1 MNIILATD
9 AVTPPLTGIGR
20 YTWELGTR
28 LPALVAPDTLR
39 FISRGRWVDTLATQL
54 TQAPARAAFR
64 RSVLR
69 SRLAAMAYA
78 LGRTLFFAYFPLV
91 ETRYIMPVTPWLEV
105 ALALG
110 LMVRFRPQWVARL
123 TLLRP
128 PCRDS

>member
-54 TQAPARAAFR
+54 TPAPARAAIR

-78 LGRTLFFAYFPLV
+78 LIWPVVMRQRLRRVPDSLYHGTNSSGLARGIYAAGDTGQPQARGFFNY
-91 ETRYIMPVTPWLEV
+91 
-105 ALALG
+105 
-110 LMVRFRPQWVARL
+110 RF
-123 TLLRP
+123 
-128 PCRDS
+128 